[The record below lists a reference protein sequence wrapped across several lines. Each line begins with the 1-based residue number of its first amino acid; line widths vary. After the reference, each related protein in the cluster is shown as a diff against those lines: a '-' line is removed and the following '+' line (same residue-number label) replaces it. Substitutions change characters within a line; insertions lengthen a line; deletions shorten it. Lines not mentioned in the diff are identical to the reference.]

1 MAAARQ
7 RLLLGLCGLIGCF
20 GQSEVRNYTDS
31 ELAVAAAQARTLI
44 SPDAVR
50 LDPAELV
57 ARLSARVRSGGG
69 EGGGEGGSNVADTLR
84 VCEERRE
91 PRAVAWIGSSL
102 VFDMDISLIY
112 ETSPSGRSTR
122 ADFIAA
128 VRDALSLALSV
139 HVDQVVIDRV
149 SAGSVVVDW
158 HLVVPLALAE
168 SVGLYTVRRMI
179 SSGEP
184 VVIDLNGAQYTAPTG
199 AMAGEPTVAEAQ
211 LESAPVPEPEPGQRT
226 SSSSSTL
233 SNSVLILVLVGGLLL
248 IVGGLA
254 FAPGV
259 CWTEPEP
266 EKQEV
271 NPAAAPVGDVDP
283 PPAEQPTPT
292 TSRATTPPRR
302 PRSVTPPRPPWM
314 PVPDGSVLRR
324 AASNGQAEE
333 VRLLLGRGAPIE
345 EADPDVGLKA
355 IHMAARN
362 GHLDVVAVLAAQGAD
377 VNSRTERQETALISA
392 AIWGQSAMCSQ
403 LLSLGADPA
412 ATNRFGKTALDKARE
427 EGEAECVAALDPAA
441 GVHVVETMA
450 VVTNAGAAPRAVL
463 RL

>member
-1 MAAARQ
+1 
-7 RLLLGLCGLIGCF
+7 
-20 GQSEVRNYTDS
+20 
-31 ELAVAAAQARTLI
+31 
-44 SPDAVR
+44 
-50 LDPAELV
+50 
-57 ARLSARVRSGGG
+57 
-69 EGGGEGGSNVADTLR
+69 
-84 VCEERRE
+84 
-91 PRAVAWIGSSL
+91 
-102 VFDMDISLIY
+102 
-112 ETSPSGRSTR
+112 
-122 ADFIAA
+122 
-128 VRDALSLALSV
+128 
-139 HVDQVVIDRV
+139 
-149 SAGSVVVDW
+149 
-158 HLVVPLALAE
+158 
-168 SVGLYTVRRMI
+168 
-179 SSGEP
+179 
-184 VVIDLNGAQYTAPTG
+184 
-199 AMAGEPTVAEAQ
+199 
-211 LESAPVPEPEPGQRT
+211 
-226 SSSSSTL
+226 L

-441 GVHVVETMA
+441 GVQVETMA
-450 VVTNAGAAPRAVL
+450 VVTDAGAAPRAAL